1 MNANSKLGFRGQSI
15 TQKISLVFALTAG
28 VGLLLAYLLGQG
40 LALVARITD
49 VLSETAAMADVVA
62 LNSASALMFSDKAA
76 ASQSLQALRARQEV
90 EGAKL
95 FDDRGNL
102 FAEYRN
108 KLRQEQPPA
117 PWTPESASH
126 IFSAMFAPSA
136 QILRP
141 VTVDGERVGEVS
153 IVLDLAPLRADLLF
167 QTLISG
173 GGALA
178 AFLIALLVARRLSA
192 RVMQPVF
199 ELVETSR
206 VVSRYKD
213 FALRVD
219 KRSED
224 ELGTLT
230 EAFNEMLGEIEARD
244 RQLRQHQDALEH
256 TVEDRTRELLHAKQ
270 VAEAASVAKS
280 QFLANMSHEI
290 RTPMNGVLGITELLL
305 QTGLNENQHRL
316 AKTVERSAEH
326 LLAIINEILDFSK
339 IEAGKVDLEHLVFDL
354 VESVDDVVQMFG
366 ERAQAKGLEIACSID
381 AQLPRSLRGD
391 PMRLR
396 QILANLVNNAVK
408 FTEQGEVV
416 IAVQLAERDASSVT
430 VRFAVTDTGVGIA
443 PETQGRIFEPFSQAD
458 GSTTRKYGGTGL
470 GLSIV
475 RQLVRLM
482 GGEIRLDSEP
492 GKGSS
497 FSFQARLDIARN
509 NALVPQHAGAMRDIK
524 VLVVDDNAT
533 NREILEHQCR
543 TAGVAAHCVADA
555 ASALETLAR
564 TPLGFSAAILDIHM
578 PGMDGLSLAR
588 EIRHR
593 FGASAPKLIVLSSVG
608 ASPDRATIRELDI
621 SLWLRKPVRQADLHR
636 CLAEVSGIAVSRS
649 DGEAAPTA
657 VASDQFDCRVL
668 LVEDNEVNQLVARG
682 MLSGLGCRVEI
693 ANNGREALEALG
705 HGGFDLALMDCQMP
719 EMDGF
724 EATRRWRQIE
734 KPGTSRLPVVA
745 LTANALDGDR
755 ERCLGAG
762 MDDYLSK
769 PFKRE
774 ELARVL
780 ARHVAQGTARKSQ
793 PDIAPTG
800 GTAPSV
806 INLRVLSDIRD
817 LAPGSGLL
825 NKVLNTY
832 LDSSASLIDEFKS
845 SLDRGETER
854 MHRAMHTLKS
864 SSANVGAIALSELCR
879 DLESEVRQGKFD
891 RVMDKAEHLMRHHRQ
906 AVIEIRALLA
916 ETPR

>member
-1 MNANSKLGFRGQSI
+1 MNAKLKLGFRGQSI
-15 TQKISLVFALTAG
+15 TQKITLVFVLTAG

-108 KLRQEQPPA
+108 TLHSERQPL

-126 IFSAMFAPSA
+126 VFSAMFAPSA
-136 QILRP
+136 QIVRP
-141 VTVDGERVGEVS
+141 VMVDGERVGEVS
-153 IVLDLAPLRADLLF
+153 IVVNLAPLRADLLF

-173 GGALA
+173 SGALA

-206 VVSRYKD
+206 VVSRHKD
-213 FALRVD
+213 FSLRVD

-244 RQLRQHQDALEH
+244 LQLRQHQDTLEH
-256 TVEDRTRELLHAKQ
+256 TVEERTRELLHAKQ

-326 LLAIINEILDFSK
+326 LLEIINEILDFSK
-339 IEAGKVDLEHLVFDL
+339 IEAGKVDLEHVVFDL
-354 VESVDDVVQMFG
+354 VESVEDVVQMFG

-381 AQLPRSLRGD
+381 PHLPHSLRGD

-396 QILANLVNNAVK
+396 QILANLVNNAIK
-408 FTEQGEVV
+408 FTECGEVV
-416 IAVQLAERDASSVT
+416 IAVQLTEQDADSVT
-430 VRFAVTDTGVGIA
+430 VRFAVTDTGIGIA
-443 PETQGRIFEPFSQAD
+443 PETQARIFEPFSQAD

-492 GKGSS
+492 GKGST
-497 FSFQARLDIARN
+497 FSFHARLDIARTT
-509 NALVPQHAGAMRDIK
+509 AVVPQHAGALRDMQ

-543 TAGVAAHCVADA
+543 SAGVAAHCVADA
-555 ASALETLAR
+555 ASALELLERRPRYFA
-564 TPLGFSAAILDIHM
+564 AAILDIHM

-588 EIRHR
+588 EIRR
-593 FGASAPKLIVLSSVG
+593 CFGAIAPKLIVLSSVG
-608 ASPDRATIRELDI
+608 ASPDSATIRELGI
-621 SLWLRKPVRQADLHR
+621 SLWLRKPVRQTDLHR
-636 CLAEVSGIAVSRS
+636 CLQEVSGAAASHVRI
-649 DGEAAPTA
+649 EATLPP
-657 VASDQFDCRVL
+657 VASERFDCRVL

-682 MLSGLGCRVEI
+682 MLSGLGCRVEMVS
-693 ANNGREALEALG
+693 NGREALEVLG
-705 HGGFDLALMDCQMP
+705 RGGFDLALMDCQMP

-734 KPGTSRLPVVA
+734 QTKASKLPIVA
-745 LTANALDGDR
+745 LTANALDADR
-755 ERCLGAG
+755 ERCLAAG

-780 ARHVAQGTARKSQ
+780 ARHVAQDGRGKL
-793 PDIAPTG
+793 APESTPSDG
-800 GTAPSV
+800 ESPSV
-806 INLRVLSDIRD
+806 IDRRVLADIRN
-817 LAPGSGLL
+817 LAQGNGLL
-825 NKVLNTY
+825 NKVLITY
-832 LDSSASLIDEFKS
+832 LESSASLIDEFKS
-845 SLDRGETER
+845 SLDRGETETI
-854 MHRAMHTLKS
+854 HRAVHTLKS

-879 DLESEVRQGKFD
+879 DVESDVRQGKLD
-891 RVMDKAEHLMRHHRQ
+891 RVREKAQHLMRQHRQ
-906 AVIEIRALLA
+906 AEIEMRALLA
-916 ETPR
+916 ESPE